1 MTFYIF
7 HRHRV
12 CLVDHVDLICSLY
25 SWWEGFGSSS
35 SATQPLG
42 FNCGFISTSACGS
55 STGVCSW
62 GYPRGLG
69 FAPVRARCGGGAA
82 AWVAGVLAAPGTQG
96 SWQLRQQE
104 IYALEGYDHQYWPI
118 CSSILAW
125 RTRLPDREAL
135 KAMVYRVTKSRTL
148 PKQPCMHRGKTL
160 WSVAALPQ
168 WELSMKMAQLLG
180 LRGPWQ
186 CQVCRDM
193 DCLLHRSYGPIRVF
207 FWASCSWW
215 SEALFG
221 QPFSVAL
228 PVQVLRRLPCLGSF
242 SVVGCIWHIEGP
254 LWLESCRSTCQALK
268 GAPWVGSYSVVWCI
282 SHLEKHPG
290 WGPTL

>member
-1 MTFYIF
+1 MPSKTVLVSGPAVGPAQILIWSYSWVFLPPMSTAIRTNAFLLWELSMTFYIF

-62 GYPRGLG
+62 GYPGGLG

-148 PKQPCMHRGKTL
+148 PKQPCTHRNKSFLACG
-160 WSVAALPQ
+160 SS
-168 WELSMKMAQLLG
+168 WELSMKVAQLPG
-180 LRGPWQ
+180 LSG
-186 CQVCRDM
+186 
-193 DCLLHRSYGPIRVF
+193 
-207 FWASCSWW
+207 SW
-215 SEALFG
+215 
-221 QPFSVAL
+221 
-228 PVQVLRRLPCLGSF
+228 
-242 SVVGCIWHIEGP
+242 
-254 LWLESCRSTCQALK
+254 
-268 GAPWVGSYSVVWCI
+268 
-282 SHLEKHPG
+282 
-290 WGPTL
+290 